1 MATSRLSEMAT
12 VRTVRDELAE
22 KPPPAMKTPGHVTK
36 KKVGFP
42 IQTSA
47 GISAGEFVRDAP
59 VLARDAETDPP
70 FVLPNIPRQGTRFM
84 NMPEHTT
91 QDSLES
97 TPTPL
102 PVDEIRSISGSP
114 RPLQRGSTADEV
126 LRNPRI
132 AIVDDEP
139 INVET
144 VREHLRMAGYR
155 QFFTTSDS
163 TKAMDLIRQ
172 ERPDIVLLDIMMP
185 HVSGLDILDELRGSD
200 DFFDLPVII
209 LTAATDREMK
219 LKALESGATEFL
231 TKPLDSVEL
240 LVRLKN
246 VLGMKAHFDRIK
258 DYVRDLE
265 HEVETIT
272 GGFDAAIDN
281 HPSESALSPEACP
294 AVRKEHRGTV
304 FDPAAVDALFDR
316 IDQVLQVCREHQ
328 G

>member
-1 MATSRLSEMAT
+1 
-12 VRTVRDELAE
+12 
-22 KPPPAMKTPGHVTK
+22 MKTPGHVTK
-36 KKVGFP
+36 KEVGFP
-42 IQTSA
+42 IQ
-47 GISAGEFVRDAP
+47 ISAGAFVRVAR
-59 VLARDAETDPP
+59 VLARGAETDPP
-70 FVLPNIPRQGTRFM
+70 FVLPSIPLQGTRFM
-84 NMPEHTT
+84 NMPEHTM

-97 TPTPL
+97 TPAPL
-102 PVDEIRSISGSP
+102 PVDEIRTMFGSP
-114 RPLQRGSTADEV
+114 RPLQHGSTADEV
-126 LRNPRI
+126 LRNSRI

-139 INVET
+139 INVEA
-144 VREHLRMAGYR
+144 VREHLRVAGYQ

-163 TKAMDLIRQ
+163 TKAMDLIRE

-185 HVSGLDILDELRGSD
+185 RVSGLDILDELRGSD

-219 LKALESGATEFL
+219 LKALKSGATEFL

-265 HEVETIT
+265 NEMETIT
-272 GGFDAAIDN
+272 GVFDAATDK
-281 HPSESALSPEACP
+281 HPSESALPLEECP
-294 AVRKEHRGTV
+294 AVRKENRGTV
-304 FDPAAVDALFDR
+304 FDPAVVDTLFDR
-316 IDQVLQVCREHQ
+316 IDQILQVCREHQ